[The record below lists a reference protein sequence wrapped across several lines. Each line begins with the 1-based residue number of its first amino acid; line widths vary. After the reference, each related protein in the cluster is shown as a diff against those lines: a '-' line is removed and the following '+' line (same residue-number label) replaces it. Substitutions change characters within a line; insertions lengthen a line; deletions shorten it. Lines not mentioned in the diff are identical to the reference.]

1 MRIIACPKCKAALEI
16 YIDEGIIECPRCG
29 EIISIKKL

>member
-1 MRIIACPKCKAALEI
+1 MRIIVCPKYKATLEI

-29 EIISIKKL
+29 EMISIKKL